1 MKTKLI
7 ILMIVLLS
15 FVINPLKLSAQ
26 VYESW
31 NNSFT
36 DYSSASSDFL
46 NQSNM
51 YYQQEMNSLSSLP
64 GFAGGDFLT
73 LNISGLLRG
82 AGDDEGMDTGDDTS
96 GNDNPFYANDVPIS
110 DGILPLLL
118 AVFGWIV
125 VILLSP
131 RLLHKERELA
141 KRRKRMTCEN
151 NNNSK

>member
-7 ILMIVLLS
+7 ILMIALLS

-31 NNSFT
+31 NSSFT
-36 DYSSASSDFL
+36 DYANPYESASSDFL
-46 NQSNM
+46 NRSDM

-73 LNISGLLRG
+73 FNINGLLRG
-82 AGDDEGMDTGDDTS
+82 TGGDEGMDTGDDTS
-96 GNDNPFYANDVPIS
+96 ENDHPFYANDVPIS

-125 VILLSP
+125 IVTTSLPALST
-131 RLLHKERELA
+131 RRGNSRSAEKE
-141 KRRKRMTCEN
+141 
-151 NNNSK
+151 